1 MLLLWNIYVCDFVT
15 ISRRYG
21 GITRRYEY
29 LKSDSLQDR
38 FKKYVVFLLLI
49 SLGWLFTNQAMN
61 THSHLLFGGQIIT
74 HAHPYTP
81 DKGSH
86 SPFQSHKHLPSVA
99 FFLDLITSLNI
110 DSFGFLP
117 LYLAFLSLIALVPIT
132 RSTTPLLQYS
142 SLSTG
147 RAPPQLRLFS

>member
-1 MLLLWNIYVCDFVT
+1 MIFIILQLFGVDSI
-15 ISRRYG
+15 
-21 GITRRYEY
+21 
-29 LKSDSLQDR
+29 LKFNSLKDR

-49 SLGWLFTNQAMN
+49 SFGWLFANQAMN
-61 THSHLLFGGQIIT
+61 THSHLLFGGQVIT

-81 DKGSH
+81 DKGTH

-117 LYLAFLSLIALVPIT
+117 LYLVFLSLIALVPISRT
-132 RSTTPLLQYS
+132 VTPLLQYS
-142 SLSTG
+142 SPGSG
-147 RAPPQLRLFS
+147 RAPPHHLLFS